1 MGSIPGILDRPD
13 LRQRR
18 RQEADVLRQVV
29 QEGPQ
34 TRNHVQRLRR
44 VGIFRQL
51 FLNLQDFFFRNQ
63 NRQRRKKS
71 SFLNPR
77 SKSLRQSPLKPKT
90 PKTNKS

>member
-51 FLNLQDFFFRNQ
+51 LLNLQDFFFEI
-63 NRQRRKKS
+63 KIASAEKS
-71 SFLNPR
+71 PHF
-77 SKSLRQSPLKPKT
+77 
-90 PKTNKS
+90 

>member
-44 VGIFRQL
+44 VGAIFRQL
-51 FLNLQDFFFRNQ
+51 FFLNLQDFFFRNQ
-63 NRQRRKKS
+63 NRQRRKKILI
-71 SFLNPR
+71 FE
-77 SKSLRQSPLKPKT
+77 SKEQKFETISLEAET
-90 PKTNKS
+90 P

>member
-51 FLNLQDFFFRNQ
+51 LLNLQDFFFEIKIASAEKRPH
-63 NRQRRKKS
+63 
-71 SFLNPR
+71 F
-77 SKSLRQSPLKPKT
+77 
-90 PKTNKS
+90 